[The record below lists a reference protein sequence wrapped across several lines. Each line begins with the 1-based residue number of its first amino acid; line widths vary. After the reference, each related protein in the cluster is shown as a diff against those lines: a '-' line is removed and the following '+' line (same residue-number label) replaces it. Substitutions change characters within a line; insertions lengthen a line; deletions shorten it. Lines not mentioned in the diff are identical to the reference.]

1 MSNQEYLVKVVRYLN
16 DPQNAELQKEIE
28 SLKNESEYNNQTYEQ
43 IVLIWNKSNLQKLE
57 SIDTEEALAQLKL
70 NVVSLREAEDQDRHY
85 KTSFLFKWISAAAS
99 ILLVIAV
106 GYYSLFKKP
115 KVEYIT
121 KSTQSVIDS
130 VTLADGSKVY
140 LDNYSSIKYPKQFNG
155 DIRDVNL
162 TQGQA
167 FFKIHKNPEK
177 PFVVNINQSSV
188 TVLGTSFN
196 IDSRNG
202 QIAVNVSTGKV
213 KFQAHQNNDAIT
225 ILPAGTG
232 VVFYETEGKV
242 VKLNSL
248 VQNNKA
254 WLTHELNFVDTP
266 LPEVFSQLED
276 CYKIKIG
283 INGSIARSKKL
294 NASFSDSPLN
304 DILEILQETYPIK
317 IKRVS
322 NDSLQIQTISRPQ

>member
-1 MSNQEYLVKVVRYLN
+1 MSNQEYLVKIVQYLN

-28 SLKNESEYNNQTYEQ
+28 SLKNESEYNNQIYEQ
-43 IVLIWNKSNLQKLE
+43 IVFIWNKSNLSKLE
-57 SIDTEEALAQLKL
+57 SIDTEDALAQLKL
-70 NVVSLREAEDQDRHY
+70 KVISLNKAEDQYYRH
-85 KTSFLFKWISAAAS
+85 KTSFIITWGSIAAA
-99 ILLVIAV
+99 ILLVAALS
-106 GYYSLFKKP
+106 YYSFFNKQ

-140 LDNYSSIKYPKQFNG
+140 LDNYSSINYPKQFKG
-155 DIRDVNL
+155 EIRDISL
-162 TQGQA
+162 TKGQA
-167 FFKIHKNPEK
+167 FFKIHRDPAK
-177 PFVVNINQSSV
+177 PFVIRINHSSV

-196 IDSRNG
+196 IDRRNG

-213 KFQAHQNNDAIT
+213 KFQAYENSNT
-225 ILPAGTG
+225 VSVLPAGTG
-232 VVFYETEGKV
+232 VVFYEALRKL
-242 VKLNSL
+242 VKLN
-248 VQNNKA
+248 VPEQNNKA

-266 LPEVFSQLED
+266 LPEVFNQLED

-283 INGSIARSKKL
+283 IQGSIAKSKKL

-317 IKRVS
+317 IKKVS
-322 NDSLQIQTISRPQ
+322 NDSLLIQTISKP

>member
-43 IVLIWNKSNLQKLE
+43 IVLIWNQSNLKKLE

-70 NVVSLREAEDQDRHY
+70 NVVSLREAEEQDSRY
-85 KTSFLFKWISAAAS
+85 KTSFIFKWVSAAAA
-99 ILLVIAV
+99 ILLVAAV
-106 GYYSLFKKP
+106 GYYSVFKTS

-121 KSTQSVIDS
+121 KSTQGVIDS

-140 LDNYSSIKYPKQFNG
+140 LDNYTSISYPKQFKG
-155 DIRDVNL
+155 DLRDMSL
-162 TQGQA
+162 TRGQA
-167 FFKIHKNPEK
+167 FFKIHKNPEM
-177 PFVVNINQSSV
+177 PFVVNINHSSV

-196 IDSRNG
+196 IDRRNG

-213 KFQAHQNNDAIT
+213 RFQAHQNNDAIT

-232 VVFYETEGKV
+232 VVFYEAEGKV
-242 VKLNSL
+242 VKLNTP

-294 NASFSDSPLN
+294 NASFSDSPLK

-317 IKRVS
+317 IKKVS
-322 NDSLQIQTISRPQ
+322 NDSLLIQTISRPQ

>member
-1 MSNQEYLVKVVRYLN
+1 MSNQEYLVKVVQYLN
-16 DPQNAELQKEIE
+16 DPQNAELQNEIE
-28 SLKNESEYNNQTYEQ
+28 SLKNESEYNNQIYEQ
-43 IVLIWNKSNLQKLE
+43 IVLIWNKSNLKKLE
-57 SIDTEEALAQLKL
+57 SIDTEDALSKLKL
-70 NVVSLREAEDQDRHY
+70 KAVSLREAEAEYGHHR
-85 KTSFLFKWISAAAS
+85 KLFVLKWSSVAAA
-99 ILLVIAV
+99 ILLVVAV
-106 GYYSLFKKP
+106 GYYSLSKKP
-115 KVEYIT
+115 NVEYIT

-140 LDNYSSIKYPKQFNG
+140 LDNYSSIRYPKQFNG
-155 DIRDVNL
+155 DVRDMSL
-162 TQGQA
+162 TKGQA

-177 PFVVNINQSSV
+177 PFVVNINHSSV

-196 IDSRNG
+196 IDRRNG

-213 KFQAHQNNDAIT
+213 KFQAYGNNKSVS

-232 VVFYETEGKV
+232 VIFYEAEGKL
-242 VKLNSL
+242 VKLNIPE
-248 VQNNKA
+248 QNNKA

-283 INGSIARSKKL
+283 ILGSVARSKKL
-294 NASFSDSPLN
+294 NASFSGSPLN

-317 IKRVS
+317 VKKVS
-322 NDSLQIQTISRPQ
+322 NDSLLIQTISRPQ